1 MPLAVSAGMST
12 GLARARTLVVACAVV
27 HNKLERRRELIHE
40 LLVKAASDA
49 HAAGAAEVAVQPTD
63 VGVLAARR
71 HGLEELVARL
81 RIIALRE
88 PKGGKRT
95 RTSAVCARRS
105 RSLVASWISSRS
117 STLGRDAVASAR
129 TGGVQMRARRTA
141 HGAARTNMVSG
152 GSFVLP
158 SPAVLPPPLLRG
170 VAAWMPALLNFVLE
184 SAVSLLCILDL
195 HHALMHAQT
204 PRRAA
209 HRAPRDWGQTTV
221 HTDTGAVR
229 RVGTPRRRTRVA
241 EAVRALGVWFV
252 YLCVRPLVDSV
263 LAWFVPFCGTLQTV
277 WLLWMLA
284 NRSTVRGMLI
294 QAPSLVFQRIL
305 RPVIARYE
313 GAIDRATLWAHGLV
327 LFLGFVLGRLVAPLR
342 RAVTQGIPRRLRALG
357 NLSRA
362 GPMDAMEE
370 TAQELS
376 QGPWVPTSLSTP
388 IIPGR
393 FAWREGKRAT
403 PRKASPSTPSVR
415 PQQTSSRSPRTPR
428 TPRAAQSPRAGAA
441 LKKEEDTPGLIST
454 STAAHAADALRAA
467 KVPKESPGRPATH
480 PTVKDE
486 PSTSPDVKTTSPNA
500 MLRRSQGVPLADQ
513 PTVRMAGRTPP
524 TTENSDDAP
533 HTPEPVPKD
542 EDAVPASESA
552 ESALMRMLTERASRP
567 TKRAPQPTPSPAAKR
582 ARRAPLS
589 AMNDSAAKRA
599 PRDAEQPAEAQ
610 DTPSSASARGRRATA
625 KHVPED
631 APAPAP
637 KRRLRETHTSS
648 VGSAKR
654 VTTTVRTE
662 PDAPRSS
669 ARAGAPRGRTASQ
682 TSLLPR
688 PARASGD
695 DAPELRRSTR
705 ARTKRAP

>member
-1 MPLAVSAGMST
+1 
-12 GLARARTLVVACAVV
+12 
-27 HNKLERRRELIHE
+27 
-40 LLVKAASDA
+40 
-49 HAAGAAEVAVQPTD
+49 
-63 VGVLAARR
+63 
-71 HGLEELVARL
+71 
-81 RIIALRE
+81 
-88 PKGGKRT
+88 
-95 RTSAVCARRS
+95 
-105 RSLVASWISSRS
+105 
-117 STLGRDAVASAR
+117 
-129 TGGVQMRARRTA
+129 MRARRTA

-313 GAIDRATLWAHGLV
+313 GAIDRATRWAHGLV

-582 ARRAPLS
+582 ARRAPRS
-589 AMNDSAAKRA
+589 AMNDSATKRA

>member
-1 MPLAVSAGMST
+1 M
-12 GLARARTLVVACAVV
+12 
-27 HNKLERRRELIHE
+27 
-40 LLVKAASDA
+40 
-49 HAAGAAEVAVQPTD
+49 
-63 VGVLAARR
+63 
-71 HGLEELVARL
+71 
-81 RIIALRE
+81 
-88 PKGGKRT
+88 
-95 RTSAVCARRS
+95 
-105 RSLVASWISSRS
+105 
-117 STLGRDAVASAR
+117 
-129 TGGVQMRARRTA
+129 
-141 HGAARTNMVSG
+141 
-152 GSFVLP
+152 
-158 SPAVLPPPLLRG
+158 
-170 VAAWMPALLNFVLE
+170 
-184 SAVSLLCILDL
+184 
-195 HHALMHAQT
+195 
-204 PRRAA
+204 
-209 HRAPRDWGQTTV
+209 
-221 HTDTGAVR
+221 
-229 RVGTPRRRTRVA
+229 
-241 EAVRALGVWFV
+241 
-252 YLCVRPLVDSV
+252 
-263 LAWFVPFCGTLQTV
+263 
-277 WLLWMLA
+277 
-284 NRSTVRGMLI
+284 
-294 QAPSLVFQRIL
+294 
-305 RPVIARYE
+305 
-313 GAIDRATLWAHGLV
+313 
-327 LFLGFVLGRLVAPLR
+327 GFVLGRLVAPLR

-582 ARRAPLS
+582 ARRAPRS

-599 PRDAEQPAEAQ
+599 PLDAEQPAEAQ

>member
-1 MPLAVSAGMST
+1 
-12 GLARARTLVVACAVV
+12 
-27 HNKLERRRELIHE
+27 
-40 LLVKAASDA
+40 
-49 HAAGAAEVAVQPTD
+49 
-63 VGVLAARR
+63 
-71 HGLEELVARL
+71 
-81 RIIALRE
+81 
-88 PKGGKRT
+88 
-95 RTSAVCARRS
+95 
-105 RSLVASWISSRS
+105 
-117 STLGRDAVASAR
+117 
-129 TGGVQMRARRTA
+129 
-141 HGAARTNMVSG
+141 MVSG
-152 GSFVLP
+152 GSFVLL
-158 SPAVLPPPLLRG
+158 SPAKLPPPLLRG

-184 SAVSLLCILDL
+184 SAVSLLCVLDL

-209 HRAPRDWGQTTV
+209 HRAPRDWGHTTV

-252 YLCVRPLVDSV
+252 YLCVRPLVDGV

-284 NRSTVRGMLI
+284 NRSTVRGMLT

-327 LFLGFVLGRLVAPLR
+327 LFLGFVLGRLVAPLW

-357 NLSRA
+357 NLNRD
-362 GPMDAMEE
+362 GPIDAMEE

-415 PQQTSSRSPRTPR
+415 PPQTSSRSPR

-441 LKKEEDTPGLIST
+441 LKKEEDMPGLVST
-454 STAAHAADALRAA
+454 STAAHAADALQAA
-467 KVPKESPGRPATH
+467 KVPKESPGRSAAH

-486 PSTSPDVKTTSPNA
+486 PSTSPNAGKPASPNA
-500 MLRRSQGVPLADQ
+500 TLRRSQGAPFADQ
-513 PTVRMAGRTPP
+513 PTARTTGRTPP
-524 TTENSDDAP
+524 TAEDLDDAP

-552 ESALMRMLTERASRP
+552 ESALMRMLTERASQP

-582 ARRAPLS
+582 ARRAPRS
-589 AMNDSAAKRA
+589 AMSDSDAKRA

-610 DTPSSASARGRRATA
+610 DTPSSASVRGRRATA

-631 APAPAP
+631 ASAPAP

-688 PARASGD
+688 PARASGYD
-695 DAPELRRSTR
+695 EPELRRSTR